1 MTPFNL
7 QNYKDYDLKIHQQK
21 EEKLMLTFQK
31 IIDFARSHKNE
42 IVDHIK
48 DITEWYEYED
58 IDVSVI
64 VTISESLDTNGNRY
78 LILSVDKE
86 SENLGFLRSVTLFSF
101 YIDEDSRKYSRK
113 KLLNE
118 IEQELTAFENSIKAF
133 DNQKEDYVTNN

>member
-1 MTPFNL
+1 
-7 QNYKDYDLKIHQQK
+7 
-21 EEKLMLTFQK
+21 MLTFQK
-31 IIDFARSHKNE
+31 IIDFARSHKEE
-42 IVDHIK
+42 IVDHIN
-48 DITEWYEYED
+48 DIKEWYEYDD

-64 VTISESLDTNGNRY
+64 VAISDELDANGNRY

-133 DNQKEDYVTNN
+133 DN

>member
-1 MTPFNL
+1 
-7 QNYKDYDLKIHQQK
+7 
-21 EEKLMLTFQK
+21 MLTFQK
-31 IIDFARSHKNE
+31 IIDFARSHKEE

-48 DITEWYEYED
+48 DITEWYEYDD

-64 VTISESLDTNGNRY
+64 VAISHDLDANGNRQ

-86 SENLGFLRSVTLFSF
+86 SENLGFLQYVNLFSF

-133 DNQKEDYVTNN
+133 DN